1 MILSLS
7 FSGRFAKKR
16 RCIYLCRKEL
26 HGNMRLPKPVIII
39 LISIIAALLF
49 IPFLGRVHLFDWDE
63 INFAECSR
71 EMIKLDDYS
80 RIYVNFKPFWEKPPM
95 FFWMQ
100 TVAMKCFGYTEFAA
114 RLPNAICGIV
124 TLVVLFLCGQQVYDR
139 KFGAYW
145 ALAYAGSLFPNMY
158 FKSGLI
164 DPWFN
169 LFIFLSLYYF
179 ILYHWKRNG
188 FDHVRLAKDPVTYAA
203 WAGIFMGLAI
213 LTKGQVALM
222 IFLLVL
228 GVYFIYNRFKQY
240 FNWLHALLFLVV
252 AALITCSWY
261 GYETMKNGPWFITEF
276 LKYQYRLFST
286 HDAGQKG
293 FFGYHYIVI
302 LIGCFPASV
311 FAIPAFFRMR
321 YSSRYDKDFKMWMVM
336 LFWVVTVLFTIVQS
350 RIIHYSS
357 MAWFPVTFLAAYTFY
372 KWEHKEAAY
381 KKYAGVIAA
390 ILGILISIVLISVTV
405 IAMNIKK
412 LIPYVHD
419 RFAQG
424 NMEADVHWNGWE
436 GTAGVLMLLTVVLG
450 LWWLKKRAFSRA
462 AWTFFGGTALVIF
475 FAAALIVPKVERYSQ
490 GAAIDF
496 LIQRQG
502 EDCYVTTLGYWSY
515 APFFYAQKEKPTN
528 PNSYDESWLQWG
540 DIDKPT
546 YFISKVDRVEEYT
559 KNNPSLKEL
568 YRKNGFV
575 FLKRMPASPDI
586 KPGSK

>member
-1 MILSLS
+1 M
-7 FSGRFAKKR
+7 
-16 RCIYLCRKEL
+16 
-26 HGNMRLPKPVIII
+26 HGNKTTTII
-39 LISIIAALLF
+39 LLAAIGAFLF

-71 EMIKLDDYS
+71 EMIQLDDYS
-80 RIYVNFKPFWEKPPM
+80 RVYVNFKPFWEKPPM

-100 TVAMKCFGYTEFAA
+100 TVAMKMFGYTEFAA
-114 RLPNAICGIV
+114 RFPNALCGIF
-124 TLVVLFLCGQQVYDR
+124 TLVALYLCGRRVYDH
-139 KFGAYW
+139 KFGLLW

-169 LFIFLSLYYF
+169 LFIFLSLYFF

-188 FDHVRLAKDPVTYAA
+188 YDKEGLQKTPVYYAV
-203 WAGIFMGLAI
+203 WAGIYMGLAV

-228 GVYFIYNRFKQY
+228 GVYLIYNRFKIY
-240 FNWLHALLFLVV
+240 FGWGHALLFLVM
-252 AALITCSWY
+252 ASLLTFSWY

-276 LKYQYRLFST
+276 LKYQYRLFTT

-293 FFGYHYIVI
+293 FPGYHFIVI

-311 FAIPAFFRMR
+311 FAIPAFFKMR
-321 YSSRYDKDFKMWMVM
+321 SGSRYDRDFKRWMVI
-336 LFWVVTVLFTIVQS
+336 LFWVVTILFTIVQS

-372 KWEHKEAAY
+372 KWERKEMPY
-381 KKYAGVIAA
+381 KKYVAAFAGT
-390 ILGILISIVLISVTV
+390 LGIIVGIVLLSVTV

-412 LIPYVHD
+412 LVPYVSD
-419 RFAQG
+419 TFAQG
-424 NMEADVHWNGWE
+424 NMMADVHWSGIE
-436 GTAGVLMLLTVVLG
+436 GAPGILMLAAVIYGLVL
-450 LWWLKKRAFSRA
+450 LKRQAFGKA
-462 AWTFFGGTALVIF
+462 AWTFFGSTAIVIF
-475 FAAALIVPKVERYSQ
+475 LAAMLIVPKVERYSQ

-496 LIQRQG
+496 LIERRG
-502 EDCYVTTLGYWSY
+502 ENCYVNSLGYWSY

-528 PNSYDESWLQWG
+528 LNSYNEQWLLTG
-540 DIDKPT
+540 DIDKPA
-546 YFISKVDRVEEYT
+546 YFITKVDRVEDYT
-559 KNNPSLKEL
+559 KNNPELKEL

-575 FLKRMPASPDI
+575 FLVR
-586 KPGSK
+586 KPR